1 MAVHAP
7 IMGAPFGAPTIAL
20 HALPRRVRRL
30 LATIDRDEIGDAIE
44 VLIARLDAFDGD
56 TDIEPDGDE
65 LDFNGAEDDFGDG
78 LNSGFHEPGCP
89 IADPGG
95 DPLDWGEFDEVAR
108 H

>member
-7 IMGAPFGAPTIAL
+7 ITGAPICAPAIAF
-20 HALPRRVRRL
+20 HVLPRRVRRL

-56 TDIEPDGDE
+56 TDIELDGDD

-78 LNSGFHEPGCP
+78 LNGFLDGPGCP
-89 IADPGG
+89 IADPGW
-95 DPLDWGEFDEVAR
+95 DCLDWGELDEAPR